1 MKNKIWKIVSVLL
14 FIGAIIAI
22 FNDFPLIFSDELPSY
37 LSITFICFIFYCLL
51 TCIGAVLLWRNIKW
65 GKRVNSFS
73 LVIQIPAF
81 LSHTFSFYINLP
93 IYFLVVLVGDEFIT
107 VQQRVFIGM
116 GFGSGYPIH
125 IPHFGLNIVP
135 IVLLCLLV
143 WAFQKENKIL
153 ETKEI
158 KQQQS
163 TADLPPTQVD

>member
-1 MKNKIWKIVSVLL
+1 MQNRICRLVSVLL

-22 FNDFPLIFSDELPSY
+22 FNVIPLISSDELPSY
-37 LSITFICFIFYCLL
+37 SLIAFVCFIFYCLL
-51 TCIGAVLLWRNIKW
+51 TCIGAVLLWRNTKW
-65 GKRVNSFS
+65 GKRVISFS

-93 IYFLVVLVGDEFIT
+93 IYFLVVLIGDEFISI
-107 VQQRVFIGM
+107 QQRVFIGM

-125 IPHFGLNIVP
+125 NPLFGLNIVP

-143 WAFQKENKIL
+143 WAFQKENKSL
-153 ETKEI
+153 

-163 TADLPPTQVD
+163 TADLPPTGVD